1 MNEYIKLP
9 ALLNKKQKKNS
20 TSLLI
25 KKTLIMIKAEKE
37 LNKKNLSQHK
47 NIKVELFSY
56 LITIFIFI
64 DESRNFCYKIL

>member
-9 ALLNKKQKKNS
+9 ALLNKKQKKHS

-37 LNKKNLSQHK
+37 LNKKKS
-47 NIKVELFSY
+47 
-56 LITIFIFI
+56 ITA
-64 DESRNFCYKIL
+64 